1 MAKNY
6 DAIHIYGDEAST
18 VWIRRK
24 GTGDGAIPT
33 GLADPTEPSGFQD
46 GGWLSEDG
54 IDLEVSADVSKFK
67 AWQGGSNVKNR
78 VTSTE
83 RNFKLQFLQE
93 DPLSTEIFFDHDG
106 ITDEDGLAKYTI
118 PKSIGYSEW
127 EFIIDF
133 KDAGKTKR
141 LVATASAG
149 ERGTV
154 SHKNDDMTVYE
165 VTFDI
170 LEDAYVLT
178 DDEVMVA
185 GIPDGGL

>member
-33 GLADPTEPSGFQD
+33 GLADPEKETGFQD